1 MKKEKKVKDLER
13 MYYLFPEYENS
24 VHEQNLKK
32 IRIGIRCIWIVPAIF
47 LLLML
52 FTGSSKIIFLVL
64 WIVSL
69 FGISVY
75 LIGVEYSDYQ
85 LQKKINEIK
94 GAGEREMDSLLE
106 VPEIVE
112 IKMQQAM
119 ERLENLELAATEEQ
133 KKLEDNHEE
142 HH

>member
-13 MYYLFPEYENS
+13 MYYLFAEYENS

>member
-13 MYYLFPEYENS
+13 MYYLFAEYENS
-24 VHEQNLKK
+24 VNEQNLKK

>member
-13 MYYLFPEYENS
+13 MYYLFTEYENS

>member
-1 MKKEKKVKDLER
+1 MKKEKKVNDLQR
-13 MYYLFPEYENS
+13 MYYLFAEYANS

>member
-1 MKKEKKVKDLER
+1 
-13 MYYLFPEYENS
+13 
-24 VHEQNLKK
+24 
-32 IRIGIRCIWIVPAIF
+32 
-47 LLLML
+47 
-52 FTGSSKIIFLVL
+52 
-64 WIVSL
+64 
-69 FGISVY
+69 
-75 LIGVEYSDYQ
+75 
-85 LQKKINEIK
+85 
-94 GAGEREMDSLLE
+94 MDSLLE

>member
-1 MKKEKKVKDLER
+1 M
-13 MYYLFPEYENS
+13 
-24 VHEQNLKK
+24 
-32 IRIGIRCIWIVPAIF
+32 
-47 LLLML
+47 
-52 FTGSSKIIFLVL
+52 
-64 WIVSL
+64 
-69 FGISVY
+69 Y

>member
-13 MYYLFPEYENS
+13 MYYLFAEYEIS